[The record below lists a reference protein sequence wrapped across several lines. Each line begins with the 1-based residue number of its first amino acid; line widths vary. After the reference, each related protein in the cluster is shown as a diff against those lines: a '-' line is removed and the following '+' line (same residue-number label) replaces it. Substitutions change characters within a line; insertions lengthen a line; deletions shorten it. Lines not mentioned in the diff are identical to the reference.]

1 MNVKGGFHHGCKDV
15 YFLRITGI
23 NAAMPTEIQRM
34 DQTLTE
40 RMNQGQGFY
49 NRLSSLPR
57 LTAMEDA
64 AFYGDCYENWRNSGK
79 QSVSIKA
86 VMPNQQLCQ
95 ILSRAC
101 EEILGL
107 LEKGKQGM
115 NSSIE
120 KNFMVKVFFWL
131 DQTAFSALQ
140 NWKPENSMKVACMNI
155 ARQQEYLFCYLLTL
169 LGFDVL
175 LLQTEQDISPELE
188 RLELSRKCVAAGFEQ
203 YEAANSR
210 QYAVPEYR
218 PEMYAG
224 DRNSEEDIFH
234 MSEGMASAVGIQSQ
248 TAASRAAVNVKI
260 PERDRRTREML
271 DSRRHREVPGQQNLS
286 SAGETVIRQ
295 NPSNA
300 RETVIQPKP
309 WSGSKTSAIQP
320 IPQRG
325 RRELSYEELAQLAS
339 SVVQIMIHDGRGDV
353 IGGGSGIMIGRE
365 GYILTNNHVACRG
378 RLYSVR
384 IEEDQRVYQTDEM
397 IKYNS
402 VLDLAV
408 IRIERKLSPLP
419 IYKGEKKLV
428 RGQRV
433 VAIGSPLGLFNSVS
447 DGIISGFRE
456 IEGVDMIQFTAPISN
471 GSSGGAVLNMYGEVI
486 GISTA
491 GFDAG
496 QNINLAVGYEYIGNF
511 VRGFVN

>member
-1 MNVKGGFHHGCKDV
+1 MQTNFKTRYHVMELSSVEAFMNVKGGFHQGCKDV

-23 NAAMPTEIQRM
+23 NAAMPKEIQRM

-49 NRLSSLPR
+49 SRFSSLPR
-57 LTAMEDA
+57 LASMEDA
-64 AFYGDCYENWRNSGK
+64 EFYAGCYENWMNSGK

-86 VMPNQQLCQ
+86 VMPNQQLCR
-95 ILSRAC
+95 ILGGAC
-101 EEILGL
+101 AEILGL

-115 NSSIE
+115 NSSIG

-131 DQTAFSALQ
+131 DQTVFSALQ
-140 NWKPENSMKVACMNI
+140 NWKPETSMKVACMNI
-155 ARQQEYLFCYLLTL
+155 AKQQEYLFCYLLTL

-188 RLELSRKCVAAGFEQ
+188 RLGLSRKCAAAGVGQYRAGSQ
-203 YEAANSR
+203 YE
-210 QYAVPEYR
+210 VPEYR
-218 PEMYAG
+218 PEMYSG
-224 DRNSEEDIFH
+224 GGNSRKGIFH
-234 MSEGMASAVGIQSQ
+234 VAEGMTNAVGTQPQ
-248 TAASRAAVNVKI
+248 APPVRAAVNVRI
-260 PERDRRTREML
+260 PERDRKTREMQ
-271 DSRRHREVPGQQNLS
+271 DSRC
-286 SAGETVIRQ
+286 
-295 NPSNA
+295 
-300 RETVIQPKP
+300 
-309 WSGSKTSAIQP
+309 
-320 IPQRG
+320 

-339 SVVQIMIHDGRGDV
+339 SVVQIMIHDERGEV

-384 IEEDQRVYQTDEM
+384 IEEDPQVYQTDEM

-419 IYKGEKKLV
+419 IYKGEKKLA

-491 GFDAG
+491 GFNAG

-511 VRGFVN
+511 IQGFMK